1 MKPTIYILLIFLLT
15 QSCNNLDPQINEK
28 RISKLEERIR
38 TLEKQLEQINNSI
51 QNDTIRNTD
60 PQQEYSEYF
69 TIGSTMDEVI
79 DIMGE
84 PSSYMKTAPEA
95 RKLIYGLST
104 VYFYQGKV
112 ISFDNLGDNLRVKV
126 K

>member
-79 DIMGE
+79 DIMEE

-95 RKLIYGLST
+95 RKLIYSLST